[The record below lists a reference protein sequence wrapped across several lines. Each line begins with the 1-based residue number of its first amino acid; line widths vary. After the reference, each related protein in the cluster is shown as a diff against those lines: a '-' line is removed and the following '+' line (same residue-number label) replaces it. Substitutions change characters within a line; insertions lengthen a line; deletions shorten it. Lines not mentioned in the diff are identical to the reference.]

1 MTTLLNNEALRK
13 LSEEALNIAVAHI
26 QNNLAQRITPPAECG
41 KGRGWI
47 TDGGYAGLWFSGD
60 EEEASWETFVDVLT
74 QYATDEQNFINVPA
88 ECWDD

>member
-26 QNNLAQRITPPAECG
+26 QNNLG
-41 KGRGWI
+41 S
-47 TDGGYAGLWFSGD
+47 TDGGYAGLWFDGGK
-60 EEEASWETFVDVLT
+60 EEKSWETFVDVLT
-74 QYATDEQNFINVPA
+74 QYATDEQNFVNVPV